1 MIIFENIKKVYS
13 TYSDSK
19 LCKIYTERQ
28 QQNIKKNNEI
38 AREILLNFP
47 CEMLYIPQEF
57 SDCEKLNY
65 LLSIF
70 FNSRNF
76 DAIKG
81 VLDILKKYHYK
92 KASELL
98 KTMQRTDLFFTKDID
113 FLTYSKLLYGATIV
127 KNIEGAS
134 LEKVSIA
141 STKGKIELL
150 SLDKCFNIGTIM
162 PEKRRGFCHNL
173 TSDILT
179 VNKDLYGA
187 YYYIPLEFTGF
198 IEHSVLLD
206 LNHKLVYDFAN
217 NIVISLDIWQKFY
230 NRPTI
235 LIKGCD
241 FSYLSKRCDEELGLY
256 LTTSTLDN
264 VQRLKRKK
272 LTIK

>member
-1 MIIFENIKKVYS
+1 
-13 TYSDSK
+13 
-19 LCKIYTERQ
+19 
-28 QQNIKKNNEI
+28 
-38 AREILLNFP
+38 
-47 CEMLYIPQEF
+47 
-57 SDCEKLNY
+57 
-65 LLSIF
+65 
-70 FNSRNF
+70 
-76 DAIKG
+76 
-81 VLDILKKYHYK
+81 
-92 KASELL
+92 
-98 KTMQRTDLFFTKDID
+98 MQRTDLFFTKDID
-113 FLTYSKLLYGATIV
+113 FLTYSKLLYGATII

-150 SLDKCFNIGTIM
+150 SLDKSFNIGTTM

-230 NRPTI
+230 NKPTI